1 MSEFYDMESDF
12 KIYKIRRDASEKA
25 QEPHVHPYYEIFYL
39 VNGECTF
46 FLDHNIYQLNKGDL
60 VIIPT
65 SSIHKSTYPKL
76 GSSERYVINFREENF
91 KWLDKMLD
99 KGSAKEMLPCGV
111 ISVPER
117 RRKYVE
123 SLMEKM
129 IFENAGPDE
138 LSNAFLKLGL
148 CELELFLIR
157 CANYES
163 NVMKEIDVNNRLM
176 QEVASYIYANYS
188 KKITLDELSEKY
200 SISRSYLSKKFKE
213 ITGFGFKEYLVNV
226 RIQNACNM
234 LLDTDMT
241 ITEIAFECGFNDSNY
256 FGDAFRHIKGISPN
270 KYRKQKEN
278 I

>member
-1 MSEFYDMESDF
+1 M
-12 KIYKIRRDASEKA
+12 
-25 QEPHVHPYYEIFYL
+25 
-39 VNGECTF
+39 
-46 FLDHNIYQLNKGDL
+46 DHNIYQLNKGDL

-138 LSNAFLKLGL
+138 LSNAFSNWDFASWNS
-148 CELELFLIR
+148 FL
-157 CANYES
+157 
-163 NVMKEIDVNNRLM
+163 
-176 QEVASYIYANYS
+176 
-188 KKITLDELSEKY
+188 
-200 SISRSYLSKKFKE
+200 
-213 ITGFGFKEYLVNV
+213 
-226 RIQNACNM
+226 
-234 LLDTDMT
+234 
-241 ITEIAFECGFNDSNY
+241 
-256 FGDAFRHIKGISPN
+256 
-270 KYRKQKEN
+270 
-278 I
+278 